1 MQLNRLIKEL
11 SQENILSPEIKTC
24 IVRILSR
31 RESRLMLP
39 EEKARVKIDKQLRN
53 VGWCIVSRNE
63 YLPNSTVAV
72 KEALMVGNTESD
84 YLLFIDGKAIAVVEA
99 KREENPL
106 GDDVK
111 KQAEDYAVSPQSWY
125 ALWFEKLIPLV
136 YMANGN
142 KIYFKNMLVE
152 DSEYEELS
160 QMHSPKKMLQMV
172 GKKSEYGV
180 LPLLEKRGLRDCQ
193 YNAEIKFEESLKLG
207 NKKNLA
213 VLATGS
219 GKTYLACLASY
230 RLLNYTSTK
239 RILFLVDRNNL
250 ARQTETEFSLF
261 DRTENQMRMGDLYTI
276 NRLKKETDI
285 KSDIVISTIQKLFAV
300 LTGQDI
306 QESNE
311 DAEDEIAKNDE
322 EKDNNEVVEL
332 GDDLKLPPDYFQ
344 LIIVDECHRSI
355 YGKWKKVLDYFS
367 SATVLGLTA
376 TPTPEAYAYFNN
388 NIIEQ
393 YTYDDSVVDGVNV
406 PPRIYR
412 IITDVTEHGGTIE
425 KGSKVIETAKR
436 SGKSETHNAQTT
448 VEYGSTELDRS
459 IVNKSQ
465 IREVLMAYKKAI
477 YEDLY
482 PEREKKWEYI
492 PKTLIFAKSDSHA
505 TDIVE
510 IAKEVFKTEFE
521 NDELPENFVQ
531 KITYSSGDSNALIR
545 ELRTEKDFRIAVTVT
560 LVATGTDVK
569 PLEVVLFMK
578 DVHSDVLYTQMK
590 GRGCRVISDDKLK
603 EVTPNADT
611 KECYYI
617 VDAVGVTESEKN
629 IPKPGAGQGP
639 KRALSLEHLLERL
652 AHNEVSDDNLMLLR
666 DYCSTINRR
675 YEESVLFSRHLDYFI
690 TNYGFAPRKLAND
703 INTAFAE
710 GTLVEYIDP
719 SHDNTERM
727 ALIYCLIGNLQARN
741 KLLEMQRGYMVESDD
756 RDKVLYAGFSK
767 ESART
772 YIENFEKYLEDNK
785 DSIEALRIIYNSE
798 DIVITHEMLIELR
811 DRLLA
816 ESRQYGVYQIWKNYK
831 ILDEQGDVEVLDGK
845 ENVNALTNL
854 IQIVRYAYK
863 KNSKLTSLINGY
875 AQRFTLYCGQAQRVL
890 TEDQKD
896 IMQQIAEYII
906 NDGAIMVMEL
916 NETDTELWKRAVK
929 SFGGAALASEIQTL
943 SKFILKVA

>member
-1 MQLNRLIKEL
+1 
-11 SQENILSPEIKTC
+11 
-24 IVRILSR
+24 
-31 RESRLMLP
+31 MLP

-53 VGWCIVSRNE
+53 AGWDIVSRNE

-84 YLLFIDGKAIAVVEA
+84 YLLFIEGKAIAVIEA

-106 GDDVK
+106 GDEVK
-111 KQAEDYAVSPQSWY
+111 KQVENYAVSPQAWY

-142 KIYFKNMLVE
+142 KIYFKNMLNQN
-152 DSEYEELS
+152 SRYEELS
-160 QMHSPKKMLQMV
+160 KMHSPKKMLQIV
-172 GKKSEYGV
+172 QKKSEYGA

-193 YNAEIKFEESLKLG
+193 YKAELEFEESLKHG
-207 NKKNLA
+207 KKKNLA

-261 DRTENQMRMGDLYTI
+261 DKTEKQQKMGVLYSI

-300 LTGQDI
+300 LTGQAI
-306 QESNE
+306 QDGNE
-311 DAEDEIAKNDE
+311 DVEDEIIKNDE
-322 EKDNNEVVEL
+322 EKDSNDIIEL
-332 GDDLKLPPDYFQ
+332 GDNLQLPSDYFQ
-344 LIIVDECHRSI
+344 FIIVDECHRSI

-376 TPTPEAYAYFNN
+376 TPTPEAYAFFNN

-412 IITDVTEHGGTIE
+412 IITDITAHGGTIE
-425 KGSKVIETAKR
+425 RGSKVGETAKR
-436 SGKSETHNAQTT
+436 TGKFETHTVQTT
-448 VEYGSTELDRS
+448 VEYGSVELDRS
-459 IVNKSQ
+459 VVNKNQ
-465 IREVLMAYKKAI
+465 IKEVLMAYKRAI

-492 PKTLIFAKSDSHA
+492 PKTLIFAKDDNHA
-505 TDIVE
+505 TEIVD
-510 IAKEVFKTEFE
+510 IAKEVFKTEFDNE
-521 NDELPENFVQ
+521 EWPENFVQ
-531 KITYSSGDSNALIR
+531 KITYSAGNSNVLIR
-545 ELRTEKDFRIAVTVT
+545 DLRTEKDFRIAVTVT
-560 LVATGTDVK
+560 LVATGTDIK

-617 VDAVGVTESEKN
+617 VDAVGVTESEKH
-629 IPKPGAGQGP
+629 IPKPSLGSGSN
-639 KRALSLEHLLERL
+639 KHLSLEHVLERL
-652 AHNEVSDDNLMLLR
+652 AHNELSDDNLILLR

-675 YEESVLFSRHLDYFI
+675 YEESVLFGRHLDYFV
-690 TNYGFAPRKLAND
+690 TNYGFTPRKLADD
-703 INTAFAE
+703 ITSALVE
-710 GTLVEYIDP
+710 GTLMEYVSP
-719 SHDNTERM
+719 SHDNTARR
-727 ALIYCLIGNLQARN
+727 ALVYCLIGNLQARN
-741 KLLEMQRGYMVESDD
+741 KLLEMQRGYMIESDD
-756 RDKVLYAGFSK
+756 KDQVLYAGFSK
-767 ESART
+767 ESAKT
-772 YIENFEKYLEDNK
+772 YIENFEKYLEEHK
-785 DSIEALRIIYNSE
+785 DDIEALRIIYNSE
-798 DIVITHEMLIELR
+798 DTIITHDMLMELR
-811 DRLLA
+811 DRLLS

-831 ILDEQGDVEVLDGK
+831 LLDEQGDVEILDGK
-845 ENVNALTNL
+845 ANVNVLTNL

-863 KNSKLTSLINGY
+863 KNQKLTSLINGY
-875 AQRFTLYCGQAQRVL
+875 AQRFSLYCGRAQRVL

-896 IMQQIAEYII
+896 IMKQIAEYII
-906 NDGAIMVMEL
+906 NDGAISAMEL

-929 SFGGAALASEIQTL
+929 SFGGVTLASEIQTL
-943 SKFILKVA
+943 AKFILKVA

>member
-1 MQLNRLIKEL
+1 
-11 SQENILSPEIKTC
+11 
-24 IVRILSR
+24 
-31 RESRLMLP
+31 MLP

-53 VGWCIVSRNE
+53 AGWDIISRNE
-63 YLPNSTVAV
+63 YLPNSTTAV

-84 YLLFIDGKAIAVVEA
+84 YLLFVDGKAIAVVEA

-106 GDDVK
+106 GDEVK
-111 KQAEDYAVSPQSWY
+111 KQAEDYALSPQSWY

-160 QMHSPKKMLQMV
+160 QMHSPKKMLQII
-172 GKKSEYGV
+172 GKKSEYGA
-180 LPLLEKRGLRDCQ
+180 LPLLERRGLRDCQ
-193 YNAEIKFEESLKLG
+193 YKAETKLEESLKLG

-230 RLLNYTSTK
+230 RLLNYTQTK

-250 ARQTETEFSLF
+250 AKQALSEFSLF
-261 DRTENQMRMGDLYTI
+261 DRTENMQQMGNLYTI
-276 NRLKKETDI
+276 KRLRKENDVNA
-285 KSDIVISTIQKLFAV
+285 DIVISTIQKLFAV
-300 LTGQDI
+300 LTGQAI
-306 QESNE
+306 QDGNE
-311 DAEDEIAKNDE
+311 DEEDELAKKNE
-322 EKDNNEVVEL
+322 EKESKEVVEL
-332 GDDLKLPPDYFQ
+332 GNDLKLPPDYFQ

-367 SATVLGLTA
+367 GATVLGLTA
-376 TPTPEAYAYFNN
+376 TPTPEAYAFFNN
-388 NIIEQ
+388 NIIEN
-393 YTYDDSVVDGVNV
+393 YKYEDSIVDGVNV
-406 PPRIYR
+406 PSRIYR
-412 IITDVTEHGGTIE
+412 IITDVTAHGGTIE
-425 KGSKVIETAKR
+425 QGAKVVETAKR
-436 SGKSETHNAQTT
+436 TGKSETHAAPIT
-448 VEYGSTELDRS
+448 VEYGSSELDRS
-459 IVNKSQ
+459 VVNKNQ
-465 IREVLMAYKKAI
+465 IREVLLAYKKAI

-482 PEREKKWEYI
+482 PERDKKWEYI
-492 PKTLIFAKSDSHA
+492 PKTLIFAKDDNHA
-505 TDIVE
+505 TEIVE
-510 IAKEVFKTEFE
+510 IAEDVFKTEFE
-521 NDELPENFVQ
+521 NNTLPKNYVQ
-531 KITYSSGDSNALIR
+531 KITYTAGDSDALITD
-545 ELRTEKDFRIAVTVT
+545 LRTTKDFRIAVTVT

-617 VDAVGVTESEKN
+617 VDAVGVTESEKH
-629 IPKPGAGQGP
+629 IPKPGVGPGP
-639 KRALSLEHLLERL
+639 KRPLSLEHLLERL

-675 YEESVLFSRHLDYFI
+675 YEESVLFGRHLYYFI
-690 TNYGFAPRKLAND
+690 TSYGFAPRKLAND

-710 GTLVEYIDP
+710 GTLVEYISP
-719 SHDNTERM
+719 SHDNTARM
-727 ALIYCLIGNLQARN
+727 SLIYCLIGNLQARN
-741 KLLEMQRGYMVESDD
+741 KLLEMQRGYMVESGDD
-756 RDKVLYAGFSK
+756 DKVLYAGFSK
-767 ESART
+767 ESAKT

-798 DIVITHEMLIELR
+798 DTLITHEMLMELQ

-816 ESRQYGVYQIWKNYK
+816 ESRQYGAYQIWKNYK
-831 ILDEQGDVEVLDGK
+831 LLDEQGDVEALDGK
-845 ENVNALTNL
+845 ANVNALTNL

-863 KNSKLTSLINGY
+863 KNQKLTSLINGY
-875 AQRFTLYCGQAQRVL
+875 AQRFSLYCGRAQRVL

-906 NDGAIMVMEL
+906 NDGAITVMEL

-929 SFGGAALASEIQTL
+929 SFGGATLASEIQTL
-943 SKFILKVA
+943 SKYILKVA

>member
-31 RESRLMLP
+31 KESRLMLP

-603 EVTPNADT
+603 EVTPNADA

-831 ILDEQGDVEVLDGK
+831 ILDEQGAVEVLDGK

>member
-1 MQLNRLIKEL
+1 
-11 SQENILSPEIKTC
+11 
-24 IVRILSR
+24 
-31 RESRLMLP
+31 MLP

-53 VGWCIVSRNE
+53 AGWDIISRNE
-63 YLPNSTVAV
+63 YLPNSTTAV

-84 YLLFIDGKAIAVVEA
+84 YLLFVDGKAIAVVEA

-106 GDDVK
+106 GDEVK

-160 QMHSPKKMLQMV
+160 QMHSPKKMLQII
-172 GKKSEYGV
+172 GKKSEYGA

-193 YNAEIKFEESLKLG
+193 YKAETKLEESLKLG

-230 RLLNYTSTK
+230 RLLNYTQTK
-239 RILFLVDRNNL
+239 RILFLADRNNL
-250 ARQTETEFSLF
+250 AKQALSEFSLF
-261 DRTENQMRMGDLYTI
+261 DRTENMQQMGNLYTI
-276 NRLKKETDI
+276 KRLRKENDVNA
-285 KSDIVISTIQKLFAV
+285 DIVISTIQKLFAV
-300 LTGQDI
+300 LTGQAI
-306 QESNE
+306 QDGNE
-311 DAEDEIAKNDE
+311 DEEDELAKKNE
-322 EKDNNEVVEL
+322 EKESKEVVEL
-332 GDDLKLPPDYFQ
+332 CNDLKLPPDYFQ

-367 SATVLGLTA
+367 GATVLGLTA
-376 TPTPEAYAYFNN
+376 TPTPEAYAFFNN
-388 NIIEQ
+388 NIIEN
-393 YTYDDSVVDGVNV
+393 YKYEDSIVDGVNV
-406 PPRIYR
+406 PSRIYR
-412 IITDVTEHGGTIE
+412 IITDVTVHGGTIE
-425 KGSKVIETAKR
+425 QGAKVVETAKR
-436 SGKSETHNAQTT
+436 TGKSETHAAPIT
-448 VEYGSTELDRS
+448 VEYGSSELDRS
-459 IVNKSQ
+459 VVNKNQ
-465 IREVLMAYKKAI
+465 IREVLLAYKKAI

-482 PEREKKWEYI
+482 PERDKKWEFI
-492 PKTLIFAKSDSHA
+492 PKTLIFAKDDNHA
-505 TDIVE
+505 AEIVE
-510 IAKEVFKTEFE
+510 IAEDVFKTEFE
-521 NDELPENFVQ
+521 NNTLPKNYVQ
-531 KITYSSGDSNALIR
+531 KITYTAGDSDALITD
-545 ELRTEKDFRIAVTVT
+545 LRTTKDFRIAVTVT

-617 VDAVGVTESEKN
+617 VDAVGVTESEKH
-629 IPKPGAGQGP
+629 IPKPGVGPGP
-639 KRALSLEHLLERL
+639 KRPLSLEHLLERL

-675 YEESVLFSRHLDYFI
+675 YEESVLFGRHLDYFI
-690 TNYGFAPRKLAND
+690 TSYGFAPRKLAND

-710 GTLVEYIDP
+710 GTLVEYISP
-719 SHDNTERM
+719 SHDNTARM

-741 KLLEMQRGYMVESDD
+741 KLLEMQRGYMVESGDD
-756 RDKVLYAGFSK
+756 DKVLYAGFSK
-767 ESART
+767 ESAKT
-772 YIENFEKYLEDNK
+772 YIENFEKYLDDNK

-798 DIVITHEMLIELR
+798 DTLITHEMLMELQ

-816 ESRQYGVYQIWKNYK
+816 ESRQYGAYQIWKNYK
-831 ILDEQGDVEVLDGK
+831 LLDEQGDVEALDGK
-845 ENVNALTNL
+845 ANVNALTNL

-863 KNSKLTSLINGY
+863 KNQKLTSLINGY
-875 AQRFTLYCGQAQRVL
+875 AQRFSLYCGRAQRVL

-906 NDGAIMVMEL
+906 NDGAITVMEL

-929 SFGGAALASEIQTL
+929 SFGGATLASEIQTL

>member
-1 MQLNRLIKEL
+1 MVVKSRKEDA
-11 SQENILSPEIKTC
+11 
-24 IVRILSR
+24 
-31 RESRLMLP
+31 MLP

-53 VGWCIVSRNE
+53 AGWDIISRNE
-63 YLPNSTVAV
+63 YLPNSTTAV

-84 YLLFIDGKAIAVVEA
+84 YLLFVDGKAIAVVEA

-106 GDDVK
+106 GDEVK

-160 QMHSPKKMLQMV
+160 QMHSPKKMLQII
-172 GKKSEYGV
+172 GKKSEYGA

-193 YNAEIKFEESLKLG
+193 YKAETKLEESLKLG

-230 RLLNYTSTK
+230 RLLNYTQTK
-239 RILFLVDRNNL
+239 RILFLADRNNL
-250 ARQTETEFSLF
+250 AKQALSEFSLF
-261 DRTENQMRMGDLYTI
+261 DRTENMQQMGNLYTI
-276 NRLKKETDI
+276 KRLRKENDVNA
-285 KSDIVISTIQKLFAV
+285 DIVISTIQKLFAV
-300 LTGQDI
+300 LTGQAI
-306 QESNE
+306 QDGNE
-311 DAEDEIAKNDE
+311 DEEDELAKKNE
-322 EKDNNEVVEL
+322 EKESKEVVEL
-332 GDDLKLPPDYFQ
+332 CNDLKLPPDYFQ

-367 SATVLGLTA
+367 GATVLGLTA
-376 TPTPEAYAYFNN
+376 TPTPEAYAFFNN
-388 NIIEQ
+388 NIIEN
-393 YTYDDSVVDGVNV
+393 YKYEDSIVDGVNV
-406 PPRIYR
+406 PSRIYR
-412 IITDVTEHGGTIE
+412 IITDVTAHGGTIE
-425 KGSKVIETAKR
+425 QGAKVVETAKR
-436 SGKSETHNAQTT
+436 TGKSETHAAPIT
-448 VEYGSTELDRS
+448 VEYGSSELDRS
-459 IVNKSQ
+459 VVNKNQ
-465 IREVLMAYKKAI
+465 IREVLLAYKKAI

-482 PEREKKWEYI
+482 PERDKKWEFI
-492 PKTLIFAKSDSHA
+492 PKTLIFAKDDNHA
-505 TDIVE
+505 AEIVE
-510 IAKEVFKTEFE
+510 IAEDVFKTEFE
-521 NDELPENFVQ
+521 NNTLPKNYVQ
-531 KITYSSGDSNALIR
+531 KITYTAGDSDALITD
-545 ELRTEKDFRIAVTVT
+545 LRTTKDFRIAVTVT

-578 DVHSDVLYTQMK
+578 AVHSDVLYTQMK
-590 GRGCRVISDDKLK
+590 GRGCRIISDDKLK

-617 VDAVGVTESEKN
+617 VDAVGVTESEKH
-629 IPKPGAGQGP
+629 IPKPGVGPGP
-639 KRALSLEHLLERL
+639 KRPLSLEHLLERL

-675 YEESVLFSRHLDYFI
+675 YEESVLFGRHLDYFI
-690 TNYGFAPRKLAND
+690 TSYGFAPRKLAND

-710 GTLVEYIDP
+710 GTLVEYISP
-719 SHDNTERM
+719 SHDNTARM

-741 KLLEMQRGYMVESDD
+741 KLLEMQRGYMVESGDD
-756 RDKVLYAGFSK
+756 DKVLYAGFSK
-767 ESART
+767 ESAKT
-772 YIENFEKYLEDNK
+772 YIENFEKYLDDNK

-798 DIVITHEMLIELR
+798 DTLITHEMLMELQ

-816 ESRQYGVYQIWKNYK
+816 ESRQYGAYQIWKNYK
-831 ILDEQGDVEVLDGK
+831 LLDEQGDVEALDGK
-845 ENVNALTNL
+845 ANVNALTNL

-863 KNSKLTSLINGY
+863 KNQKLTSLINGY
-875 AQRFTLYCGQAQRVL
+875 AQRFSLYCGRAQRVL

-906 NDGAIMVMEL
+906 NDGAITVMEL

-929 SFGGAALASEIQTL
+929 SFGGATLASEIQTL

>member
-1 MQLNRLIKEL
+1 
-11 SQENILSPEIKTC
+11 
-24 IVRILSR
+24 
-31 RESRLMLP
+31 MLP

-172 GKKSEYGV
+172 GKKSEYGA

-306 QESNE
+306 QEGNE

-510 IAKEVFKTEFE
+510 IAKQVFKTEFE